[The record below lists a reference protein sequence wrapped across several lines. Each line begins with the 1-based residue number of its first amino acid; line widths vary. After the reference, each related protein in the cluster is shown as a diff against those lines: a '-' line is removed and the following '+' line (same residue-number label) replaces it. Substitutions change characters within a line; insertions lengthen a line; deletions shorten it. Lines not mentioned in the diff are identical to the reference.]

1 MSKVDKK
8 KLILAAATQSFSQF
22 GYKATTMDL
31 VAKIANVGKGT
42 IYTFFTTKEE
52 LFEAILQDAMQE
64 MKDAIHKGMREED
77 TFFQNLFRMLDLLL
91 EFRACH
97 ELFIKLAQEFRDI
110 GTQQALEGLQ
120 RLESVVIDYLK
131 QEIDKGIQKG
141 EIKAYDSEILTFVIL
156 KLYLSLTTEWG
167 KSKQREPLSKEQI
180 REYIL
185 LFVSDGLTTDKS
197 IKL

>member
-52 LFEAILQDAMQE
+52 LFEAILQNAMLE

-120 RLESVVIDYLK
+120 RLESSVLDYLR
-131 QEIDKGIQKG
+131 QEIDKAIQKG
-141 EIKAYDSEILTFVIL
+141 EIKSYDSEVLAFTIL
-156 KLYLSLTTEWG
+156 KLYLALATDWT
-167 KSKQREPLSKEQI
+167 KSQTRKPLDKEQI
-180 REYIL
+180 MEYVR
-185 LFVSDGLTTDKS
+185 LFVLDGLTTDKS

>member
-52 LFEAILQDAMQE
+52 LFEAILQNAMLE

-120 RLESVVIDYLK
+120 RLESSVLDYLR
-131 QEIDKGIQKG
+131 QEIDKAIQKE
-141 EIKAYDSEILTFVIL
+141 EIKSYDSEVLAFTIL
-156 KLYLSLTTEWG
+156 KLYLALATDWT
-167 KSKQREPLSKEQI
+167 KSQTRKPLDKEQI
-180 REYIL
+180 MEYVR
-185 LFVSDGLTTDKS
+185 LFVLDGLTTDKS